1 MKYTLRPTRYIAIL
15 SDIGMDDRRTNKR
28 RSHAGI
34 SDSDLTFSSL
44 DKPRSVL
51 GRELQISGR
60 ATTTYPSLSLSLSH
74 TCSHSLSLPFRLY
87 DRLTFHTRYSKYC
100 GYLDNNDP
108 KLRRASSSP
117 HRPPIISLNDLPF
130 ALRTVDAYVTRA
142 TIRCT
147 WDRQQNRER
156 EREQER
162 ERKGERVRQTG
173 VYYMY

>member
-60 ATTTYPSLSLSLSH
+60 ATTTYPLSLSLSH
-74 TCSHSLSLPFRLY
+74 IHAHTHSLSLSDFMT
-87 DRLTFHTRYSKYC
+87 D
-100 GYLDNNDP
+100 
-108 KLRRASSSP
+108 
-117 HRPPIISLNDLPF
+117 
-130 ALRTVDAYVTRA
+130 
-142 TIRCT
+142 
-147 WDRQQNRER
+147 
-156 EREQER
+156 
-162 ERKGERVRQTG
+162 
-173 VYYMY
+173 